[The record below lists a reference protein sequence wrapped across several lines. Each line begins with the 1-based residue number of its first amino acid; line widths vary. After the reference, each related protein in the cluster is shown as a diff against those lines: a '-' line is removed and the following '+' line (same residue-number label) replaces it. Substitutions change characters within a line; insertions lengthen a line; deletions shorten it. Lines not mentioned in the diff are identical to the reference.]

1 MADSKQRSPGA
12 ELQQQQLQ
20 RPSGVPQSIHPE
32 IRSLVQLTIAH
43 SRKVYFS
50 GPLVRRLERQPDG
63 TKPTKDEGWVDVWA
77 QLGGTTLSVWD
88 MKLIAEASK
97 EGKEVPPTYI
107 NVQDAVS
114 LNTSSLISY

>member
-114 LNTSSLISY
+114 LNTPSLISY